1 MLDTLIDIG
10 KTLRNSD
17 VGKVRYH
24 RYFKAAP
31 LNDEKKK
38 IKVGYWFI
46 PVDENFEIQ
55 FDRKGE
61 IIDQNLIKNNLFYL
75 TYKAS
80 ETSPENKYIF
90 GDIQY
95 GTDKDGKE
103 IGFYKLGNSE
113 KKGLFGLSS
122 FGRGNEDAKQFAGTI
137 IEKFRASFENQ
148 KDEIESFLRE
158 QGQNQFVYL
167 HFDFGGKSWYQFE
180 DELKMINNALLN
192 YFIEKQ
198 NGVFVLRNFIYKT
211 LIKSVSSL
219 PDFSEKN
226 TFKTKAFNN
235 SEEVLDLI
243 YSLDYSKKALI
254 SERDIKII
262 VLPKVE
268 KIMDKPNEIE
278 AERLTA
284 EDIIDFFEKNQSLKK
299 LENKEKQI
307 DLANQFVQSETD
319 EFETEPLFS
328 AITENASIK
337 ITQFDFIFSKRGEKG
352 KDDDL
357 LEISGVRRS
366 FLNDLYKR
374 IKQKKNS
381 QLLQERRKFYP
392 TKNKQYWGY
401 DVMRSF
407 LNILGDVTTDKKK
420 YQSHLFKVLP
430 QIYAGNYYRDDV
442 ILPAFIEKVE
452 YNIRNTE
459 TGKTADYNLLKYD
472 YYFLVLIRNKMGGK
486 IMDNV
491 NEMKDSLNNM
501 KNDDSYKAGMLLGKM
516 AKAIGR
522 GKDPKIRSFE
532 KNYVGL
538 LSRRITDKQGLI
550 NLANFVNEK
559 LAIHDVAYTDLKQAS
574 VSLAQLVGE
583 MKEKNYRKNYC
594 AFGFFESYYGYQE
607 NETTEQN
614 QESENQEEN
623 Q

>member
-10 KTLRNSD
+10 NTLRNSEI
-17 VGKVRYH
+17 GKVRYH
-24 RYFKAAP
+24 RYFKPAP

-38 IKVGYWFI
+38 IAVSHWSI
-46 PVDENFEIQ
+46 PIDENFEIQ
-55 FDRKGE
+55 FDRKRE
-61 IIDQNLIKNNLFYL
+61 IIDQNLIKNKLFYL

-90 GDIQY
+90 GDIHF

-103 IGFYKLGNSE
+103 IGFYKLGNPE

-122 FGRGNEDAKQFAGTI
+122 FGRGNEDAKQFEGTL

-148 KDEIESFLRE
+148 KDAIENFLRE
-158 QGQNQFVYL
+158 QEQNQFVYL

-180 DELKMINNALLN
+180 DELKMINEALLG

-198 NGVFVLRNFIYKT
+198 NDVFILRNFIYKT
-211 LIKSVSSL
+211 LIKSVSSS

-226 TFKTKAFNN
+226 AFKTKAFKD

-254 SERDIKII
+254 SERDVKVII
-262 VLPKVE
+262 LPRGKE
-268 KIMDKPNEIE
+268 LDAQN
-278 AERLTA
+278 
-284 EDIIDFFEKNQSLKK
+284 IIDFFEQNSRS
-299 LENKEKQI
+299 
-307 DLANQFVQSETD
+307 DLTVAANQEVKTEKD
-319 EFETEPLFS
+319 EFDEGDSIFS
-328 AITENASIK
+328 PVVKEVAKNV
-337 ITQFDFIFSKRGEKG
+337 TQFDFIFSKRGDKG

-357 LEISGVRRS
+357 LEISGIEQS
-366 FLNDLYKR
+366 FLDHLNKEIKR
-374 IKQKKNS
+374 IKNS
-381 QLLQERRKFYP
+381 ELLQERRQLYP
-392 TKNKQYWGY
+392 TKNKDFWGY
-401 DVMRSF
+401 DIRRSF
-407 LNILGDVTTDKKK
+407 RNILGDVTSDKKK

-430 QIYAGNYYRDDV
+430 QIYSGNYYRDDV

-452 YNIRNTE
+452 YNIRNTDS
-459 TGKTADYNLLKYD
+459 GKVPEYNLLKYD
-472 YYFLVLIRNKMGGK
+472 YYFLVLIRNNDGEK
-486 IMDNV
+486 IME
-491 NEMKDSLNNM
+491 EMKTS
-501 KNDDSYKAGMLLGKM
+501 DSYKAGLLLGKM

-522 GKDPKIRSFE
+522 GRDAKIKSFE

-550 NLANFVNEK
+550 KLANFINEK
-559 LAIHDVAYTDLKQAS
+559 LAIHNVAYTNLKQAS

-583 MKEKNYRKNYC
+583 IEDKNYRKNYC

-607 NETTEQN
+607 NENTDQN
-614 QESENQEEN
+614 VENENQEEN

>member
-38 IKVGYWFI
+38 IKVGYWSI

-55 FDRKGE
+55 FDRKSE

-103 IGFYKLGNSE
+103 IGFYKLGSPE

-122 FGRGNEDAKQFAGTI
+122 FGRGNEDAKQFAGTL

-148 KDEIESFLRE
+148 KEQIEGFLRE
-158 QGQNQFVYL
+158 QEQNQFVYL

-180 DELKMINNALLN
+180 DELKMINDALLN

-198 NGVFVLRNFIYKT
+198 NDVFVLRNFIYKT
-211 LIKSVSSL
+211 LIKSVSSS
-219 PDFSEKN
+219 PNFSEKN
-226 TFKTKAFNN
+226 TFKTKAFKD

-254 SERDIKII
+254 SERDVKVII
-262 VLPKVE
+262 LPRGKE
-268 KIMDKPNEIE
+268 LDAQN
-278 AERLTA
+278 
-284 EDIIDFFEKNQSLKK
+284 IIDFFEQNTPQDKIS
-299 LENKEKQI
+299 
-307 DLANQFVQSETD
+307 DLTSAANQNVEIEKD
-319 EFETEPLFS
+319 EFDEGDTIFS
-328 AITENASIK
+328 PVVKEAAKN

-357 LEISGVRRS
+357 LEISGIKRS
-366 FLNDLYKR
+366 FLDHLNKEIKR
-374 IKQKKNS
+374 IKDS
-381 QLLQERRKFYP
+381 DLLQERRKLYP
-392 TKNKQYWGY
+392 TKNKQFWGY
-401 DVMRSF
+401 DTRRSF
-407 LNILGDVTTDKKK
+407 LNILGDVTADKKK

-472 YYFLVLIRNKMGGK
+472 YYFLVLIRNKNEGK

-491 NEMKDSLNNM
+491 NEVKDSLSSM

-559 LAIHDVAYTDLKQAS
+559 LAIHNVAYPDLKQAS

-583 MKEKNYRKNYC
+583 LKEKNYRKNYC

-607 NETTEQN
+607 SENREQN
-614 QESENQEEN
+614 QEHENQEEN

>member
-1 MLDTLIDIG
+1 MLDTLLQIG

-17 VGKVRYH
+17 IGKVRYH
-24 RYFKAAP
+24 RYFKSAP

-38 IKVGYWFI
+38 IKVAYWAI
-46 PVDENFEIQ
+46 PVSENFEIQ
-55 FDRKGE
+55 FERKSE
-61 IIDQNLIKNNLFYL
+61 LIDQNLIKNNLFYL

-103 IGFYKLGNSE
+103 IGFYKLGNTE
-113 KKGLFGLSS
+113 KKGLFGMSS
-122 FGRGNEDAKQFAGTI
+122 FGRGSEDAKQFAGTLI
-137 IEKFRASFENQ
+137 KKFRASFENQ
-148 KDEIESFLRE
+148 KDEIENFLRE
-158 QGQNQFVYL
+158 QEQNQFVYL
-167 HFDFGGKSWYQFE
+167 HFDFAGKSWYQFE
-180 DELKMINNALLN
+180 GELKMINDALLN

-198 NGVFVLRNFIYKT
+198 NDVFVLRNFIYKT
-211 LIKSVSSL
+211 LIKSVSSS

-226 TFKTKAFNN
+226 TFKTKAFKD

-254 SERDIKII
+254 SERDVKVII
-262 VLPKVE
+262 LPRGKE
-268 KIMDKPNEIE
+268 LDAQN
-278 AERLTA
+278 
-284 EDIIDFFEKNQSLKK
+284 IIDFFEQNTPQDKIS
-299 LENKEKQI
+299 
-307 DLANQFVQSETD
+307 DLTSAANQNVEIEKD
-319 EFETEPLFS
+319 EFDEGDTIFS
-328 AITENASIK
+328 PVVKEAAKN

-357 LEISGVRRS
+357 LEISGIRRS
-366 FLNDLYKR
+366 FLDHLNKEIKR
-374 IKQKKNS
+374 IKDS
-381 QLLQERRKFYP
+381 ELSQERRKLYP
-392 TKNKQYWGY
+392 TKNKQFWGY
-401 DVMRSF
+401 DIRRSF
-407 LNILGDVTTDKKK
+407 LNILGDVTADKKK

-472 YYFLVLIRNKMGGK
+472 YYFLVLIRNKNEGK
-486 IMDNV
+486 IMDDV
-491 NEMKDSLNNM
+491 NEVKDSLSSM

-559 LAIHDVAYTDLKQAS
+559 LAIHNAAYTDLKQAS

-607 NETTEQN
+607 SENREQN
-614 QESENQEEN
+614 QEHENQEEN